1 VLRLHLGR
9 GVATRLR
16 WGIVPGLH
24 IRLAEDHVETVAH
37 QVESGGD
44 EEHNA
49 PLLGI
54 VLENRLKYTF

>member
-1 VLRLHLGR
+1 LGR

-24 IRLAEDHVETVAH
+24 IRLAEDHVQTVAH

-54 VLENRLKYTF
+54 VLEKR

>member
-1 VLRLHLGR
+1 MLWRRV
-9 GVATRLR
+9 
-16 WGIVPGLH
+16 VPGLD
-24 IRLAEDHVETVAH
+24 IGLAEDHKQSVAH

-54 VLENRLKYTF
+54 VLEIKINQK